1 MLAALSFL
9 RNRPAWSGGE
19 NRRLARSR
27 NQPYGKNTIK
37 KNMKAKV
44 LEKIKNFYMDNTRGS
59 HDKDSN
65 EDEILE
71 ENYDEESKSSVVDK
85 FYEYDPVSSQSVGD
99 LLSTLEN
106 LVMEDSIS
114 TPIVSYKIVSEEK
127 FMNILD
133 TLRLKILDQKYGS
146 PDEILKGAS
155 DEVKENYLINNDPE
169 VKKAKEMSSKIKK
182 MTDEYC
188 KSKLDETSKILQDTI
203 NQVVDELEENKSEF

>member
-1 MLAALSFL
+1 
-9 RNRPAWSGGE
+9 
-19 NRRLARSR
+19 
-27 NQPYGKNTIK
+27 
-37 KNMKAKV
+37 MKAKV